1 MELKLNTK
9 QGFWIQW
16 ISGQIS
22 FGYDTYDK
30 NPVIFDILPDYSE
43 GKIPAGNFNLKTD
56 VFADEIMKQTDY
68 EPSQLIDYLDF
79 SLWNQSDVKGS
90 FYVDQNCLEGTNFR
104 ELPPHDPEWS
114 KVVVYKDQMLFL
126 KPDKDQYNFN
136 AKVVKVNEESI
147 FIQANLFI
155 SIQLKNETEYLIAM
169 PIHHQNGAT
178 R

>member
-43 GKIPAGNFNLKTD
+43 GKILAGYFNLK
-56 VFADEIMKQTDY
+56 
-68 EPSQLIDYLDF
+68 
-79 SLWNQSDVKGS
+79 SDI
-90 FYVDQNCLEGTNFR
+90 L
-104 ELPPHDPEWS
+104 
-114 KVVVYKDQMLFL
+114 QM
-126 KPDKDQYNFN
+126 
-136 AKVVKVNEESI
+136 
-147 FIQANLFI
+147 
-155 SIQLKNETEYLIAM
+155 
-169 PIHHQNGAT
+169 